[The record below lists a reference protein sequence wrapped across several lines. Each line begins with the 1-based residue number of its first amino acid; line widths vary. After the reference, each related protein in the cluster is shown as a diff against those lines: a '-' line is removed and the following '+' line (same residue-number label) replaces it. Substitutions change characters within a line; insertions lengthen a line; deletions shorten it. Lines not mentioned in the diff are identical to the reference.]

1 MGIYQAKYINKSKSS
16 KVSPVKTSTVTN
28 VNIDMDYIVEDE
40 ILAIIKP
47 EIINEVSHVL
57 LDAGLINEF
66 DSIEL
71 KLANVN
77 SYQNNSNRNN
87 LSLVQKRNIKYKT
100 RCRTLS
106 LLRAMNF
113 IDDRT
118 HKALFPQVAF
128 PKDINLGIRPSLLT
142 AEIQSIIAEKQS
154 VFNKKTK
161 IESIFS
167 LAKNF
172 LSLLNLT

>member
-1 MGIYQAKYINKSKSS
+1 MGIYQAKYFNKSKSS
-16 KVSPVKTSTVTN
+16 NVLPAKSSVATH
-28 VNIDMDYIVEDE
+28 VNIEMDYIVEDE
-40 ILAIIKP
+40 ILRMIKP

-66 DSIEL
+66 DSVEL
-71 KLANVN
+71 KLANVS
-77 SYQNNSNRNN
+77 SYQKNNGSNN
-87 LSLVQKRNIKYKT
+87 LSLVQKRNIRYKT

-113 IDDRT
+113 IDDST

-142 AEIQSIIAEKQS
+142 SQIQNIIAEKQS

-161 IESIFS
+161 FESIFS